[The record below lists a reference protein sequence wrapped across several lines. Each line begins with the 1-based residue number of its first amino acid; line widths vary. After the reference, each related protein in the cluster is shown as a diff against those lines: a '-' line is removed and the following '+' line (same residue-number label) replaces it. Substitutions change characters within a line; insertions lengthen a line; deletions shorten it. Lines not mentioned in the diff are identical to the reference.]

1 MLIVAFKCEIPD
13 EEIAYLNMH
22 VAAIEDGYIDL
33 DRSGLVERT
42 IVDWLRSVLTDYDN
56 QLLRNLTLHLR
67 PALVRIKNGKLLR
80 FSELR
85 MASLL
90 LKRRHRILTLW
101 QYLRVPTN

>member
-67 PALVRIKNGKLLR
+67 P
-80 FSELR
+80 ELR